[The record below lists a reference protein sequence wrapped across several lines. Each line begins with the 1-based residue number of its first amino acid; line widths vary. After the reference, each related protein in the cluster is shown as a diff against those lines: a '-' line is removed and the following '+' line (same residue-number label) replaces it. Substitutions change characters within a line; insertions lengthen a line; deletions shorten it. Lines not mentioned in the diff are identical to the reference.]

1 MFGIMGDTLPRFRIY
16 EQLFGNHERLL
27 RTISMAYLDILKF
40 SIRVKNFFGHA
51 RKTPLPLSIVCR
63 AIWKPFRQDF
73 DTCMMDFRKHQKSVE
88 KAAGLAHMI
97 ESARRRDVEK
107 ANQALQKHNAKIRK
121 RHHFL
126 SVLQTVDYQSKHI
139 AISDLRHPGTNAWL
153 QDDARYIEWL
163 DSSKSEC
170 LCCYGIPGA
179 GKSVLASW
187 AAESL
192 HQSLNDPG
200 SLLCYYYF
208 DYADSR
214 SLEPN
219 YLLGSLTKQVLTRLP
234 LDFFGEGLELPDD
247 EQASWPFARRISF
260 LTQLFRKF
268 SKAFI
273 ILDGLDELNREGQNA
288 ALQLVEA
295 LLQVSGTVVKVFVT
309 SRLEEPLVRKSLR
322 AHVSFELSP
331 ISVSADISLSVE
343 HELQMASE
351 SNPILRD
358 PEMRKEVNDALTIGA
373 NGM

>member
-1 MFGIMGDTLPRFRIY
+1 MFGIMGDTLPRFHIY

-27 RTISMAYLDILKF
+27 RAISMAYLDILKF

-51 RKTPLPLSIVCR
+51 RKTPLPLSIVCK
-63 AIWKPFRQDF
+63 AIWKPFRQEF
-73 DTCMMDFRKHQKSVE
+73 DTCVMNFRQHQKSVE

-121 RHHFL
+121 RHDLL
-126 SVLQTVDYQSKHI
+126 SVLQTVDYQSKHRAI
-139 AISDLRHPGTNAWL
+139 ADLRHPGTNAWV
-153 QDDARYIEWL
+153 QDDTRYISWL

-179 GKSVLASW
+179 GKSVLASSVV
-187 AAESL
+187 ESL
-192 HQSLNDPG
+192 HQTLDDPG

-219 YLLGSLTKQVLTRLP
+219 YLLGSLTKQILTRLP
-234 LDFFGEGLELPDD
+234 LDLFGESLELPDD
-247 EQASWPFARRISF
+247 GQAFRPFAEQISS
-260 LTQLFRKF
+260 LTQLLRNF

-273 ILDGLDELNREGQNA
+273 VLDGLDELDKGGQNA
-288 ALQLVEA
+288 ILQLVEA
-295 LLQVSGTVVKVFVT
+295 LVQASGSLVKVFVT
-309 SRLEEPLVRKSLR
+309 SRIEEPLIRKRLH
-322 AHVSFELSP
+322 AYVSFELTP
-331 ISVSADISLSVE
+331 TSVSSDISLSIQ
-343 HELQMASE
+343 HELQIAAE
-351 SNPILRD
+351 SSPILRD
-358 PEMRKEVNDALTIGA
+358 PEMRKEVNDALTAGA